1 MTNIIIIINLCLF
14 ICVLFFALFVRVILL
29 LEDKYFNSLMYYGSA
44 LEALSHSQF
53 YFLNEKK
60 YLRKKQIVII
70 INLLGG
76 VRNPC

>member
-14 ICVLFFALFVRVILL
+14 ICVLFLFFALFVRVILL

-53 YFLNEKK
+53 YFLNEKNIEEK
-60 YLRKKQIVII
+60 NKL
-70 INLLGG
+70 
-76 VRNPC
+76 